1 MFEIVFYKM
10 TCERNR
16 VNKKNFLR
24 DKLEYSGTLR
34 EGSSIIN
41 PVITVEE
48 PTSALVGYNY
58 CYIAAWNRYYFI
70 TDIVAVS
77 NFLWEVSMRVD
88 VLNTFKTE
96 IYNQE
101 CIMKRS
107 TLGDRRLYD
116 SEAPLNVPKIYYD
129 HGKSPLSG
137 DYVYNDDYY
146 PTINTYNYVLSVI
159 SGNDG
164 IITPERTTSPM
175 CKKYA
180 ITSDTLLSLA
190 NTLLGEGSWGN
201 INIEPSECVQSIFL
215 YKLDF
220 EHFLNIIKED
230 GIDKQTNVVLEEA
243 LNINIGG
250 TNTSLKGRPITYVD
264 IARVNYK
271 RRAFQI
277 INKNGEWQAPFNM
290 PNPYYIKNY
299 GKIFYEVLNYG
310 IIEIDTELFFAT
322 LDSMRAA
329 DPNKTIF
336 LVEVFNIDLNTSMM
350 NTTIVLSDN
359 VSFNPNTDQNVHV
372 IHELS
377 FKFGIE
383 IPLTRTNISEVI
395 RNKQIVDN
403 NTSKWSATSALSI
416 LSSVAMFGVNPFVG
430 AAALAGSLGTMIG
443 GAFEI
448 DNQRVQASV
457 RKFASSFGSSSEA
470 KSSNLFVNVDGLWVV
485 CPGSN
490 GYNEWKRIKGVP
502 YPTYVTLNL
511 LTDSGYGEVG
521 EIHLEN
527 IPNAL
532 DAELTEIETL
542 LKSGVHF

>member
-1 MFEIVFYKM
+1 MFRVVIGKM

-16 VNKKNFLR
+16 IDKNPYFTTT
-24 DKLEYSGTLR
+24 KIYEGNLR

-41 PVITVEE
+41 PIITIGDS
-48 PTSALVGYNY
+48 TNDLVGCNY
-58 CYIAAWNRYYFI
+58 CYIGEWNRYYFI

-77 NFLWEVSMRVD
+77 SFFWEVSMRVD

-96 IYNQE
+96 IYRQE
-101 CIMKRS
+101 CFMKRS
-107 TLGDRRLYD
+107 SLGGGKLYD
-116 SEAPLNVPKIYYD
+116 NEAPLNIPTIHYD
-129 HGKSPLSG
+129 HGKYTISG
-137 DYVYNDDYY
+137 DYIYNDEYY
-146 PTINTYNYVLSVI
+146 PTISTYNYVLSVI

-180 ITSDTLLSLA
+180 ITSNTLLDLA

-220 EHFLNIIKED
+220 EHFLNIIEED
-230 GIDKQTNVVLEEA
+230 GIDKQANVVLENE

-250 TNTSLKGRPITYVD
+250 TTTSLKGRPIGYLD

-277 INKNGEWQAPFNM
+277 IDENGEWQAPFDM

-310 IIEIDTELFFAT
+310 TVEIDTELFFAT
-322 LDSMRAA
+322 LDAMRAGYT
-329 DPNKTIF
+329 KTIF
-336 LVEVFNIDLNTSMM
+336 LVEVFNVDLNTGMM

-359 VSFNPNTDQNVHV
+359 VSFNPNTDQNVRV

-383 IPLTRTNISEVI
+383 IPITRTNISEVI

-403 NTSKWSATSALSI
+403 NTAKWGATSALSI
-416 LSSVAMFGVNPFVG
+416 ISSIAMFGLNPFVG
-430 AAALAGSLGTMIG
+430 AAALAGSVGTMIG

-470 KSSNLFVNVDGLWVV
+470 KNSNLFVNVDGLWVV
-485 CPGSN
+485 CPNSGHYEN
-490 GYNEWKRIKGVP
+490 WKRIKGVP
-502 YPTYVTLNL
+502 YPNYVRL
-511 LTDSGYGEVG
+511 LSLTGTGYGEVG

-532 DAELTEIETL
+532 DEELNEIERL